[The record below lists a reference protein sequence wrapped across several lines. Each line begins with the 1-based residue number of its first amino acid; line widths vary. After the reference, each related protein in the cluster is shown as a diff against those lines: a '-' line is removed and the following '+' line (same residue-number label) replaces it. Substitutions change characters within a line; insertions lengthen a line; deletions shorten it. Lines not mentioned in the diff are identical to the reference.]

1 MVNKKLTIEQARDIL
16 NKSYRVPENDYA
28 LFPHNMHGAWFIKH
42 NRNNNNSESDFHAL
56 EERFLYYSGNMPEL
70 IGRNDKFA
78 VGSGNRL
85 FWENDI
91 KNMTAEEFIKMC
103 NREFTTIVDGSER
116 NKLYKEYTKKCI
128 EEERKRTQED
138 QERFDIDQ
146 RKEKIANNIFS
157 TILFIVVVILLWT
170 LITVW

>member
-16 NKSYRVPENDYA
+16 NKSYRVFEYDY
-28 LFPHNMHGAWFIKH
+28 FCSPGEWYIKY

-56 EERFLYYSGNMPEL
+56 EERFLYYSRKMPEL
-70 IGRNDKFA
+70 IDRDDGNFA

-91 KNMTAEEFIKMC
+91 QNITAEEFIKVC
-103 NREFTTIVDGSER
+103 NREFATIIDGSER
-116 NKLYKEYTKKCI
+116 NKLYKEHIKKCI
-128 EEERKRTQED
+128 EEERKRTRET
-138 QERFDIDQ
+138 QERFDLYR
-146 RKEKIANNIFS
+146 RKEKIANNIFN
-157 TILFIVVVILLWT
+157 TILFIVMVIVLWT

>member
-1 MVNKKLTIEQARDIL
+1 MINKKLTIEQARDIL
-16 NKSYRVPENDYA
+16 NKSYKVPEDDY
-28 LFPHNMHGAWFIKH
+28 FCRSGEWYIKY

-70 IGRNDKFA
+70 FVRNDKFV
-78 VGSGNRL
+78 VGNGNRL

-91 KNMTAEEFIKMC
+91 RNITAEEFIKVC

-116 NKLYKEYTKKCI
+116 NKLYKEHIKKCI
-128 EEERKRTQED
+128 EKERKKTQED
-138 QERFDIDQ
+138 QERFAIDQ
-146 RKEKIANNIFS
+146 RKEKIANNIFNAV
-157 TILFIVVVILLWT
+157 LFIVAVIVLWT